1 MCLRVLYGALEGLT
15 SVKPRVHAMKTAN
28 ERVGEGRGLNE
39 PMQLSWR
46 VVVAIALALAPAWAA
61 KAAFAQENPDAAT
74 AGRRL
79 ALQLCSGCHFV
90 APGQRVP
97 MSVNAPPFQAIAND
111 PDTTE
116 FRLRNALRVPHP
128 VMPTLILSPEE
139 VEDVVAYI
147 LSLKAR

>member
-1 MCLRVLYGALEGLT
+1 
-15 SVKPRVHAMKTAN
+15 MKTAD

-39 PMQLSWR
+39 PMRLGRR
-46 VVVAIALALAPAWAA
+46 VVVAMALTLAPAWTA
-61 KAAFAQENPDAAT
+61 KGAFAQENPDAAT

-90 APGQRVP
+90 APGQRGP
-97 MSVNAPPFQAIAND
+97 MSVNAPPFQAIANA

-128 VMPTLILSPEE
+128 IMPTLILAPEE
-139 VEDVVAYI
+139 VEDIVAYI
-147 LSLKAR
+147 LSLKTSEEGR